1 MHDQERKIRETL
13 DLMTSVLQRESA
25 VPLYAQ
31 LEQILHTRI
40 TSGEWS
46 PGQRIPSENELN
58 KIYGLS
64 RMTVRGVLTK
74 LVGDGLL
81 VRVPGKG
88 TYVATPKINAVSP
101 AYRGVREQLEGL
113 GYETST
119 RLVSVGLET
128 PSSGVRERLA
138 LGEGD
143 ETYVIVRVRSVQ
155 GEPISL
161 HRSYVPARLAPGLDG
176 HDVVANQ
183 LCVVLEEQYG
193 LPMRRVHEELEAVA
207 VSTEDAKHLGMRRGE
222 PALQLQDVISDALS
236 RPFEYS
242 SIVFRGDRMR
252 LRFDYDR

>member
-1 MHDQERKIRETL
+1 MTDVLER
-13 DLMTSVLQRESA
+13 DSA
-25 VPLYAQ
+25 TPLYVQ
-31 LEQILHTRI
+31 LEQILHERI
-40 TSGEWS
+40 VGGQWA

-58 KIYGLS
+58 KLFGLS

-74 LVGDGLL
+74 LVADGLL

-101 AYRGVREQLEGL
+101 AYRGVREQLESQ

-119 RLVSVGLET
+119 RLISLTLET

-138 LGEGD
+138 LADDD
-143 ETYVIVRVRSVQ
+143 EAYVVVRVRSVQ

-183 LCVVLEEQYG
+183 LCVVLEQHYG
-193 LPMRRVHEELEAVA
+193 LPMRRVREDLEAVA
-207 VSTEDAKHLGMRRGE
+207 VSQSEARHLGMRRGE
-222 PALQLQDVISDALS
+222 PALQLQDVIYDDLS
-236 RPFEYS
+236 RPFEHS
-242 SIVFRGDRMR
+242 SIVFRGDRLR

>member
-1 MHDQERKIRETL
+1 MHDQARRIRETL
-13 DLMTSVLQRESA
+13 DLMTDVLQRESA

-58 KIYGLS
+58 RIYGLS

-88 TYVATPKINAVSP
+88 TYVATPKINAISP

-138 LGEGD
+138 LGEED

-183 LCVVLEEQYG
+183 LCVVLEEHYG
-193 LPMRRVHEELEAVA
+193 LPMKRVHEELEAVA
-207 VSTEDAKHLGMRRGE
+207 VTSADAKHLGMRRGE

>member
-1 MHDQERKIRETL
+1 
-13 DLMTSVLQRESA
+13 MTEVLERESA

-31 LEQILHTRI
+31 LETILHARI
-40 TSGEWS
+40 ASGEWV

-58 KIYGLS
+58 RMFGLS

-74 LVGDGLL
+74 LVADGLL

-88 TYVATPKINAVSP
+88 TYVATPKINAISP

-119 RLVSVGLET
+119 RLVSLSLET
-128 PSSGVRERLA
+128 PSQGVRERLA
-138 LGEGD
+138 LAD
-143 ETYVIVRVRSVQ
+143 DDQTYVVVRVRSVQ

-193 LPMRRVHEELEAVA
+193 LPMKHVREDLEAVA
-207 VSTEDAKHLGMRRGE
+207 VSTAEAKHLGMRRGE
-222 PALQLQDVISDALS
+222 PALQLQDVIFDALS

>member
-1 MHDQERKIRETL
+1 MHDQRRVIRESL
-13 DLMTSVLQRESA
+13 CLMTNVLERDSA
-25 VPLYAQ
+25 TPLYVQ
-31 LEQILHTRI
+31 LEQILHERI
-40 TSGEWS
+40 VSGQWA

-58 KIYGLS
+58 KMFGLS

-88 TYVATPKINAVSP
+88 TYVATPKISTVSP
-101 AYRGVREQLEGL
+101 AYRGVREQLESQ

-119 RLVSVGLET
+119 RLISLTLET

-138 LGEGD
+138 LADDE
-143 ETYVIVRVRSVQ
+143 ETYVVVRVRSVG

-183 LCVVLEEQYG
+183 LCVVLEEHYG
-193 LPMRRVHEELEAVA
+193 LPMRRVHEDLEAVA
-207 VSTEDAKHLGMRRGE
+207 VTIAEARHLGMRRGE
-222 PALQLQDVISDALS
+222 PALQLQDVIFDALS